1 MAAGISRFCGAKPGE
16 AIRLPWE
23 DPRLLFVV
31 REPFVSRHSQASLVM
46 GMLQPGED
54 LSLQSLMPSGGVI
67 FSDGME
73 SDFLNFNSGASA
85 RVHSAEQRAHIVAR
99 DDA

>member
-67 FSDGME
+67 LAMGWSPT
-73 SDFLNFNSGASA
+73 S
-85 RVHSAEQRAHIVAR
+85 
-99 DDA
+99 